1 MMVTFSDPCD
11 FNQLN
16 LGLCQLTKSLNKNA
30 CLLLLFSPSVNSHLF
45 VTPRISAHQAF
56 LSFIISLSLFKL
68 KSIKSMMPSSHLIL
82 CHPLLLLFSTS
93 GSFPVSHFFIS
104 GGQSIRA
111 STLASVFSMNIQGWF
126 PLGLTSLVSLLFK
139 RLSRVFFSTTVQKHQ
154 FFGAQPCS
162 TLTSIHDYQKNH
174 NFDYIDLCWQSDVS
188 TF

>member
-1 MMVTFSDPCD
+1 MHVYCCCSVP
-11 FNQLN
+11 QSIAI
-16 LGLCQLTKSLNKNA
+16 SLWLHVFQHIRLS
-30 CLLLLFSPSVNSHLF
+30 CPSLSPWVYSNSSPLSQWCHPVISSS
-45 VTPRISAHQAF
+45 VTPF
-56 LSFIISLSLFKL
+56 
-68 KSIKSMMPSSHLIL
+68 SS
-82 CHPLLLLFSTS
+82 CSQTS

-154 FFGAQPCS
+154 FFGTQPCS